1 MIETYLLINER
12 AKKHPFLLIISSLI
26 ILLIVLF
33 YRLEVYSSI
42 PVTGIMECEDNTNI
56 SFTLPY
62 NQVDK
67 LTSQAKLYYK
77 SKEYAIESI
86 SFEEPYL
93 DHNVPYQDILI
104 QTNMVCEEKIIYF
117 KIMYNKQRI
126 LTKIK
131 QIIVEGES

>member
-12 AKKHPFLLIISSLI
+12 TKKHPFLLIIFSLI

-33 YRLEVYSSI
+33 SRLEAYSSI
-42 PVTGIMECEDNTNI
+42 PVTGLMDCEETTNI

-67 LTSQAKLYYK
+67 ITNQAKLYYK
-77 SKEYAIESI
+77 NKEYFIESI
-86 SFEEPYL
+86 SFDEPYL
-93 DHNVPYQDILI
+93 DHDVPYQDINI
-104 QTNMVCEEKIIYF
+104 QTNMVCEEKIINF

-126 LTKIK
+126 LTKMK
-131 QIIVEGES
+131 QIILEGE